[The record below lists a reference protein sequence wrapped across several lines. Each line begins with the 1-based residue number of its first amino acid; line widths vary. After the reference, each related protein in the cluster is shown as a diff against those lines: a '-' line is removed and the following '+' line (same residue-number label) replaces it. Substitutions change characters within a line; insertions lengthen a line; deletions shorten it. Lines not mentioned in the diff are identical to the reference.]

1 MGRMVN
7 QYAYTIHTE
16 RTEGGYLVT
25 VPSLPGC
32 ITWGHTLDEAKR
44 MGQEAILA
52 YLESLAK
59 EGRPMPIEAY
69 KTSKVKV
76 SITA

>member
-1 MGRMVN
+1 MRRMVN

-32 ITWGHTLDEAKR
+32 ITWGHTLEEAKC
-44 MGQEAILA
+44 MGREAILA

-59 EGRPMPIEAY
+59 EGRPLPIESY
-69 KTSKVKV
+69 KTSKVNV
-76 SITA
+76 SIAA

>member
-16 RTEGGYLVT
+16 RTEDGFLVT
-25 VPSLPGC
+25 VPALPGC
-32 ITWGHTLDEAKR
+32 ITWGETLDEAES
-44 MGQEAILA
+44 MGREAILA

-59 EGRPMPIEAY
+59 EGRPVPVESY

-76 SITA
+76 SIAA